1 MLEQAIL
8 DLGRADA
15 IAGRG
20 DDVVLAAQVPE
31 VAVLI
36 LPSEIAGQKKSA
48 GEFLFRRVRIFPV
61 FDHGDGIGL
70 TNADDAAL
78 SPRQLV
84 SLIVDDAHVETR
96 RRLSHRTRPYRK
108 QFGVIP

>member
-1 MLEQAIL
+1 MFEQAVL

-36 LPSEIAGQKKSA
+36 LPSEIPGQEKTA

-70 TNADDAAL
+70 ANTDDAAL
-78 SPRQLV
+78 SPRQLL
-84 SLIVDDAHVETR
+84 SLVVDDAHVETR
-96 RRLSHRTRPYRK
+96 RRLAHRTRTDRK
-108 QFGVIP
+108 QL